1 MTKRTLLAAVVFFAL
16 AVCLSADWRTDVMSL
31 LDPQRDFSGALS
43 YLHSVYP
50 GGIDDQDKPD
60 VLAMLAFLADK
71 AGEAEEARK
80 LAVEYFETYKDNDP
94 GFDYLNNSLLR
105 EFVVFWGEW
114 KRTYP
119 LISNVLFLERPD
131 ESESFP
137 PLSLEVGLDLMNPG
151 YYKVS
156 RGERAIEG
164 GYWQAGYHILKL
176 PVASAYEGADRADF
190 DLDIRTGSMV
200 VRKRIS
206 IVIGIQE
213 TSAPT
218 LLPRRTNAVKDP
230 LSLPRP
236 VEGEVS
242 LFIGDKLILTS
253 KKLSSRPSPIV
264 FKLPG
269 PSAPGTK
276 PYMAPRKD
284 DPMLNQVS
292 ILDAVTAIYDV
303 LKDLGKKKKA
313 AAVAAPAYAKT
324 AQRAY
329 SFTRAASDGTAVRI
343 KASLSLETAAAEVLE
358 K

>member
-1 MTKRTLLAAVVFFAL
+1 MIKRTFLAAVVFCAL

-31 LDPQRDFSGALS
+31 LDPHRDFGGALS

-50 GGIDDQDKPD
+50 AGIDDQDKPD

-71 AGEAEEARK
+71 AGEEEQARE
-80 LAVEYFETYKDNDP
+80 LAVDYFETYKDNDP
-94 GFDYLNNSLLR
+94 GFNYLNDALLR
-105 EFVVFWGEW
+105 EFVVFWGGW

-119 LISNVLFLERPD
+119 LITNILFLERPD

-151 YYKVS
+151 YYKIS
-156 RGERAIEG
+156 RGERVLEG
-164 GYWQAGYHILKL
+164 GFWQAGYHILRL
-176 PVASAYEGADRADF
+176 PVTSAYEGADRADF
-190 DLDIRTGSMV
+190 DLDLRTGAMV

-213 TSAPT
+213 SPTPT
-218 LLPRRTNAVKDP
+218 LLPKRSNSARDP
-230 LSLPRP
+230 IRLPRQ

-242 LFIGDKLILTS
+242 LYIGDKLILTS

-284 DPMLNQVS
+284 DPILNQVS
-292 ILDAVTAIYDV
+292 ILDAVATIYDV

-313 AAVAAPAYAKT
+313 ASAEAPAYQKT
-324 AQRAY
+324 AQRAF
-329 SFTRAASDGTAVRI
+329 SFTRAASDGSAVRI
-343 KASLSLETAAAEVLE
+343 KASVSLETGTAAVLIE
-358 K
+358 